1 MELYFN
7 VLVMV
12 VILVSIPTCLSFV
25 REYHPRAMPRHKA
38 VDPKSASAV
47 GSGVETVLQEEKRS
61 EVYGSDLPETD
72 RRITWKAAV
81 RSEAKVK
88 ESQRKVEEYMA
99 LPASEY
105 SVLSADQIERLSD
118 TQFKATL
125 GKLNFFGKD
134 FIPILYVDVDVI
146 PEEARSE
153 IKVNKAETTGSDM
166 AEKISGTF
174 DIVAK
179 NMVST
184 GMDKKGRKVLISDTT
199 LAIDVI
205 VPAESRIP
213 LRIINSGGNFVIQ
226 QSLNLIVPTFIRL
239 LAFDFRRWSAGENK
253 RDALEGASLN

>member
-1 MELYFN
+1 MSKPSHLRAVEN
-7 VLVMV
+7 VESDVMYGV
-12 VILVSIPTCLSFV
+12 GTESSNDI
-25 REYHPRAMPRHKA
+25 
-38 VDPKSASAV
+38 SALAP
-47 GSGVETVLQEEKRS
+47 
-61 EVYGSDLPETD
+61 PESD

-118 TQFKATL
+118 TEFKATL
-125 GKLNFFGKD
+125 GRLNFFGKD
-134 FIPILYVDVDVI
+134 FIPILYVEVEVI

-153 IKVNKAETTGSDM
+153 IKVNRAETTGSDM

-174 DIVAK
+174 NILAQNK
-179 NMVST
+179 VST
-184 GMDKKGRKVLISDTT
+184 GLDKKGRKVLISDTT
-199 LAIDVI
+199 LAIDVV
-205 VPAESRIP
+205 VPSESRIP
-213 LRIINSGGNFVIQ
+213 LRIVNSGGNFVIQ

-239 LAFDFRRWSAGENK
+239 LAFDFKRWSAGENK